1 MPGFARVQVGPAGG
15 TVWKG
20 TVPGESAGA
29 RGRPTFVYLPPGYS
43 PSRRYPVAYLLHGMP
58 GGPTSYVYSLHLAER
73 ADALIASGRT
83 RPFIAVCPP
92 AGTHHGYYSGEW
104 AGVWEDYLVRRVVPW
119 VDTNLP
125 TVASA
130 AGRVLAGLSAGGFG
144 AVSIGLRHLGV
155 FGVLES
161 WSGYFHPF
169 ADGPLAHAD
178 RAVLDRHDPTLLVR
192 RKAAAVRRL
201 GVRFEL
207 STGVAH
213 GAITPA
219 LTAAFARELASFGL
233 PVAVWHV
240 PASVRTPDYGD
251 QLTHGLAFAFAP
263 PAHAG

>member
-1 MPGFARVQVGPAGG
+1 VPGFARVQVGPAGG

-161 WSGYFHPF
+161 WSGYFHPRT
-169 ADGPLAHAD
+169 ARSRTRTGPC
-178 RAVLDRHDPTLLVR
+178 
-192 RKAAAVRRL
+192 
-201 GVRFEL
+201 
-207 STGVAH
+207 STGTTRRSSCAGRRRRCVAS
-213 GAITPA
+213 ASASSSRRASP
-219 LTAAFARELASFGL
+219 TARSRL
-233 PVAVWHV
+233 
-240 PASVRTPDYGD
+240 R
-251 QLTHGLAFAFAP
+251 
-263 PAHAG
+263 